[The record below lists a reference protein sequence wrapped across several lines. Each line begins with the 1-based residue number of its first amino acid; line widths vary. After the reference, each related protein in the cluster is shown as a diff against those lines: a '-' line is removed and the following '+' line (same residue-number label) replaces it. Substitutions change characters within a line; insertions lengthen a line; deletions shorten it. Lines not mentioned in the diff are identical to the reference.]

1 MCLTPG
7 ETPPRGRAAAANPKN
22 RFETRTYELIDEERD
37 PVRNIVTQYFRDTS
51 KSILAKN
58 DSPDI
63 PFTYDL
69 NPYRGCEHG
78 CIYCYARPSH
88 EYLGFSPGLDFETKI
103 MVKHDAPVLLEAAL
117 KKRSW
122 QPQVISV
129 GGNTDCY
136 QPIERKLNITRRC
149 LEVLLKYRNP
159 FGIITK
165 NSLITRDI
173 DLLKEL
179 ATLNLVAC
187 TVSITTLDKTLQRIM
202 EPRTAAPEI
211 RLQTIRDLA
220 SAGIPVRVNVA
231 PVIPGLTDSEI
242 PAIIKRA
249 KENGATRASWIML
262 RLPHAV
268 KDLFLDWLRREFPD
282 RTQKVINR
290 IKDVR
295 DGDMNNT
302 QWGERMRGTGEIAD
316 SIKQLFDVS
325 CKKYDMNT
333 GSHRLRTDLFN
344 GSGTKNWQIS
354 LFE

>member
-1 MCLTPG
+1 MNTGITPS
-7 ETPPRGRAAAANPKN
+7 RGRAASSNPKN
-22 RFETRTYELIDEERD
+22 RFETRSYELIEEERD
-37 PVRNIVTQYFRDTS
+37 PERNIVTQYFRDTS
-51 KSILAKN
+51 KTILAKN

-88 EYLGFSPGLDFETKI
+88 EYLGFSSGLDFETKI
-103 MVKHDAPVLLEAAL
+103 MVKHDAPALLETAL

-136 QPIERKLNITRRC
+136 QPIERNLNITRRC
-149 LEVLLKYRNP
+149 LDVLLKYRNP
-159 FGIITK
+159 FGLITK

-173 DLLKEL
+173 DILKEL
-179 ATLNLVAC
+179 AALDLVVC
-187 TVSITTLDKTLQRIM
+187 TVSITTLDKRLHRVM
-202 EPRTAAPEI
+202 EPRTASPEI
-211 RLQTIRDLA
+211 RLQTIRELA

-249 KENGATRASWIML
+249 RENGANRASWIML

-268 KDLFLDWLRREFPD
+268 KDLFVDWLQREFPD
-282 RTQKVINR
+282 RAEKVINR

-295 DGDMNNT
+295 EGSMNST
-302 QWGERMRGTGEIAD
+302 RWGERMRGTGEIAD
-316 SIKQLFDVS
+316 SIKQLFDAT
-325 CKKYDMNT
+325 CKKYEMNT
-333 GSHRLRTDLFN
+333 GSHRLRTDLF
-344 GSGTKNWQIS
+344 TEKNADQLS
-354 LFE
+354 LEL